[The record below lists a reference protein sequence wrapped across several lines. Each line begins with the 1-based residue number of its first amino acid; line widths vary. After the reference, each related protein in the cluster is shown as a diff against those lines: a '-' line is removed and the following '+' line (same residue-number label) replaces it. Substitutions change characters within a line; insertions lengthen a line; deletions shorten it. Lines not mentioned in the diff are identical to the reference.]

1 MARPLPGC
9 DRSAAPFLGLDV
21 THRLAQFPAMT
32 AQVLDK
38 ARTLAV
44 FPRSWFLE
52 DAGAEI
58 AGLSESFVDVRHA
71 HLDDVRDEART
82 RRHVIAMDVGDDDG
96 AVRSNTQ
103 LSAVRISDPHSL
115 RKSEGGFQPCHRGSH
130 VGVDQHRRHCGGG
143 CRAIRQHR

>member
-1 MARPLPGC
+1 M
-9 DRSAAPFLGLDV
+9 
-21 THRLAQFPAMT
+21 
-32 AQVLDK
+32 
-38 ARTLAV
+38 
-44 FPRSWFLE
+44 SWFLE

-103 LSAVRISDPHSL
+103 LSAVRVSDPHPL
-115 RKSEGGFQPCHRGSH
+115 RESEGGLQPLHRGSH
-130 VGVDQHRRHCGGG
+130 VGVDEHRSHGGGG
-143 CRAIRQHR
+143 CGAIRQHR